1 MGYRRNDIVRIQLP
15 PAMFQ
20 TVLVLLLL
28 SVLSMTSL
36 ACSPPQTGRTL
47 AERIRYSKQARVVYG
62 KVAAIYYEN
71 KDADDDED
79 RTDYA
84 AASVQVY
91 CSLMGNPVPP
101 YINISLLGM
110 LISQCI
116 LGTILY
122 WLHWIVGIY
131 IFVTSFII
139 DYRLHQVYGC
149 CSHWRRGLRL
159 VA

>member
-1 MGYRRNDIVRIQLP
+1 MGYRRDNILRIQLP
-15 PAMFQ
+15 TAMFQ

-28 SVLSMTSL
+28 SLLSMMSL
-36 ACSPPQTGRTL
+36 ACSPPQTGQTL
-47 AERIRYSKQARVVYG
+47 AERIRYSKQAQVVYG

-71 KDADDDED
+71 KDADED

-116 LGTILY
+116 LGILY
-122 WLHWIVGIY
+122 
-131 IFVTSFII
+131 
-139 DYRLHQVYGC
+139 
-149 CSHWRRGLRL
+149 
-159 VA
+159 

>member
-1 MGYRRNDIVRIQLP
+1 MQMTSLIGCRRDDILRVQLP

-20 TVLVLLLL
+20 SVLVLLLL
-28 SVLSMTSL
+28 SLLSMRSL
-36 ACSPPQTGRTL
+36 ACSPPQPGRTL
-47 AERIRYSKQARVVYG
+47 AEHIRYSKQARVVYG

-71 KDADDDED
+71 KDADADED

-110 LISQCI
+110 LIA
-116 LGTILY
+116 
-122 WLHWIVGIY
+122 LHSGYIVLIALNWGYIY
-131 IFVTSFII
+131 IYFCDLIC
-139 DYRLHQVYGC
+139 Y
-149 CSHWRRGLRL
+149 
-159 VA
+159 

>member
-1 MGYRRNDIVRIQLP
+1 MTSLMGYRRDNILRIQLP
-15 PAMFQ
+15 TAMFQ

-28 SVLSMTSL
+28 SLLSMMSL
-36 ACSPPQTGRTL
+36 ACSPPQTGQTL
-47 AERIRYSKQARVVYG
+47 AERIRYSKQAQVVYG

-71 KDADDDED
+71 KDADED

-116 LGTILY
+116 LGILY
-122 WLHWIVGIY
+122 WFIWLHWIVGIY
-131 IFVTSFII
+131 VCICDVIGYWLQATPSVWV
-139 DYRLHQVYGC
+139 LP
-149 CSHWRRGLRL
+149 S
-159 VA
+159 

>member
-1 MGYRRNDIVRIQLP
+1 MTSLMGYRRDDIKRIQLP

-36 ACSPPQTGRTL
+36 ACSPPQSGRTL

-71 KDADDDED
+71 KDADADED

-110 LISQCI
+110 LIAMHS
-116 LGTILY
+116 GY
-122 WLHWIVGIY
+122 YIVLIALNCGYIY

-149 CSHWRRGLRL
+149 CSH
-159 VA
+159 